1 MLVLARL
8 EQPKLEAATWR
19 ASSVAREVV
28 TEQETDQN
36 ITNNG
41 LEAIKIRI
49 QVEIMYN
56 YSGNSAAEATAAA
69 INTYDPY
76 FPSQHH
82 VNSVNSSTSSP
93 SVTSSVS
100 NEDYTYQQTVLVL
113 PNGISKNQVFLVF
126 HLFHKVLH

>member
-1 MLVLARL
+1 M
-8 EQPKLEAATWR
+8 
-19 ASSVAREVV
+19 AREVE
-28 TEQETDQN
+28 TEQEDQN
-36 ITNNG
+36 IQNNG
-41 LEAIKIRI
+41 FKAILKPWK
-49 QVEIMYN
+49 IMYN
-56 YSGNSAAEATAAA
+56 YSNSEQAA

-113 PNGISKNQVFLVF
+113 PTRISKKNFWKQN
-126 HLFHKVLH
+126 

>member
-1 MLVLARL
+1 
-8 EQPKLEAATWR
+8 
-19 ASSVAREVV
+19 
-28 TEQETDQN
+28 
-36 ITNNG
+36 
-41 LEAIKIRI
+41 
-49 QVEIMYN
+49 MYN
-56 YSGNSAAEATAAA
+56 YSANSEQAAPPA

-113 PNGISKNQVFLVF
+113 PCIVSMPLKYLFQESELALISRIDKMIA
-126 HLFHKVLH
+126 

>member
-1 MLVLARL
+1 
-8 EQPKLEAATWR
+8 
-19 ASSVAREVV
+19 
-28 TEQETDQN
+28 
-36 ITNNG
+36 
-41 LEAIKIRI
+41 
-49 QVEIMYN
+49 MYN
-56 YSGNSAAEATAAA
+56 YSGNSAGAEAA

-113 PNGISKNQVFLVF
+113 PTRISKNTKLGFRKQNRENSSIFEGYFGLLCRVT
-126 HLFHKVLH
+126 

>member
-1 MLVLARL
+1 
-8 EQPKLEAATWR
+8 
-19 ASSVAREVV
+19 
-28 TEQETDQN
+28 
-36 ITNNG
+36 
-41 LEAIKIRI
+41 
-49 QVEIMYN
+49 MYN
-56 YSGNSAAEATAAA
+56 YSGNSAGAEAA

-113 PNGISKNQVFLVF
+113 PTRISKKTLESNIGRLVPFLSAILVCS
-126 HLFHKVLH
+126 VG

>member
-1 MLVLARL
+1 M
-8 EQPKLEAATWR
+8 
-19 ASSVAREVV
+19 AREVV

-82 VNSVNSSTSSP
+82 VNSASVNSSTSSP

-113 PNGISKNQVFLVF
+113 PTGISKTL
-126 HLFHKVLH
+126 